1 MTEIKFC
8 GLTREH
14 DIHHASQNQADHLGL
29 VVHAPKSHRNL
40 DPNEART
47 LAQTAKGEAN
57 TVLVTVTQDHETI
70 QEALDTVNPD
80 ILQLPNNE
88 DPPAG
93 IVDDHGA
100 RLWLALG
107 LEATPKETVDAIEDA
122 LSVAD
127 RIVLDALKGG
137 YGGHGEALDWG
148 TVSCIIEQV
157 PQERVVLAGGL
168 TAENVADAI
177 KLVDPCCVD
186 VSSGIET
193 DGVNNPARMRAF
205 AQAVRG
211 EVSA

>member
-14 DIHHASQNQADHLGL
+14 DIHTASQNQADHLGL
-29 VVHAPKSHRNL
+29 VVHAPESHRNL
-40 DPNEART
+40 DPDEART
-47 LAQTAKGEAN
+47 LAQTAPGQAN
-57 TVLVTVTQDHETI
+57 TVLVTITQDHQTI
-70 QEALDTVNPD
+70 QEALDIVNPD
-80 ILQLPNNE
+80 VLQLPNSE

-93 IVDDHGA
+93 IADDHGA

-107 LEATPKETVDAIEDA
+107 LEATTKMTVGSIEDA

-127 RIVLDALKGG
+127 RVVLDALKGG

-148 TVSCIIEQV
+148 AVSRIIEQV
-157 PQERVVLAGGL
+157 PRERVVLAGGL
-168 TAENVADAI
+168 TAENVADAV
-177 KLVDPCCVD
+177 KLVDPGCVD

-193 DGVNNPARMRAF
+193 DGVNDPARMRAF

-211 EVSA
+211 VVTA

>member
-14 DIHHASQNQADHLGL
+14 DIHNASKNQADHLGL
-29 VVHAPKSHRNL
+29 VVHAPESHRNL
-40 DPNEART
+40 DPDEAQA
-47 LAQTAKGEAN
+47 LAQTAQGDAN
-57 TVLVTVTQDHETI
+57 TVLVTVTQDHATI
-70 QEALDTVNPD
+70 RKALDTVNPD
-80 ILQLPNNE
+80 ILQLPNSK

-93 IVDDHGA
+93 ITDDHGA

-107 LEATPKETVDAIEDA
+107 LEASPKETLDAIEDA

-127 RIVLDALKGG
+127 RVVLDALKGG

-148 TVSCIIEQV
+148 TVSRIMEQV
-157 PQERVVLAGGL
+157 PRERVVLAGGL

-193 DGVNNPARMRAF
+193 DGVNDPARMRAF

-211 EVSA
+211 EVTA